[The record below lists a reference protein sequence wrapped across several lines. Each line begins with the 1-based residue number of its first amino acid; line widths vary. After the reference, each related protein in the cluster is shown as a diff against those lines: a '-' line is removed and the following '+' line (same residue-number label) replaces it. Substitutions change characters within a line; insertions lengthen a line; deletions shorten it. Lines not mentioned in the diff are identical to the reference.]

1 MARSLAE
8 QTPLGRTVGCL
19 ERAARAPAVFWVP
32 TPCLPFRSIICQAK
46 LILDRLQPL
55 VTDSCE

>member
-46 LILDRLQPL
+46 LILDRLQTPGH
-55 VTDSCE
+55 